1 MGPPEADRVY
11 GNYRHNEVSEWGR
24 MTYYQAHKSIELKG
38 AFRSIGSHFLVVCFR
53 FISEDQLQLLYHE
66 D

>member
-1 MGPPEADRVY
+1 MGRPKADRINGNY
-11 GNYRHNEVSEWGR
+11 GNNEMSEWGR

-38 AFRSIGSHFLVVCFR
+38 TFRSIGTHFLLVCFR
-53 FISEDQLQLLYHE
+53 FVSGYQLQLLYYE